1 MRLSLAERTLAAGA
15 GPDRYIA
22 DSTSR
27 LTLVQA
33 ALALDAGA
41 FAGRNVLIRTKG
53 QLPTVL
59 ALLGL
64 DGIARRIL
72 LCPADVGDEQ
82 LPEIMATGEVEIT
95 LTDAE
100 LAAPLRQIARGAAAS
115 SGATPRLDT
124 EWILFTSGTSG
135 FPKLVQH
142 SLQSLIAPIID
153 GPAGTNPVWSTLYDI
168 RRYGGLQI
176 LLRALLTGGAMVLSE
191 ADEPVAA
198 FLQRLA
204 THKVSHV
211 SGTPS
216 HWRRVLM
223 SGAAEI
229 IAPSYVRLSGEISD
243 QPILDRLSK
252 TYAEAK
258 IAHAFASTEAGV
270 VFGVTDSRAGFP
282 PATLQPDPSRPEI
295 RIEEGTLR
303 IRSNCTASRYL
314 GTAKRLAKDEEGFVD
329 TGDMVELRDGRYYFC
344 GRREG
349 VVNVGGE
356 KIYPEEV
363 EAVINLHPRVSMSR
377 VWARK
382 SPITG
387 TLIAADVVLTQTTGD
402 DDFDRLRGEILERCR
417 LELRPHKV
425 PVLLKRVSEIAMM
438 TSGKIERR
446 A

>member
-15 GPDRYIA
+15 GPDRHIA
-22 DSTSR
+22 DSTWHLSLR
-27 LTLVQA
+27 QA
-33 ALALDAGA
+33 ALALDARA

-59 ALLGL
+59 ALLAL
-64 DGIARRIL
+64 DGAARRIL
-72 LCPADVGDEQ
+72 LCPPDVGDEQ
-82 LPEIMATGEVEIT
+82 ILEIMATGEVEIT
-95 LTDAE
+95 LTDAD
-100 LAAPLRQIARGAAAS
+100 LTAPLRRAASGAAIP
-115 SGATPRLDT
+115 SGAMPRLDT

-142 SLQSLIAPIID
+142 SLQSLIAPIAD
-153 GPAGTNPVWSTLYDI
+153 GPAGTNPVWSTFYDT

-176 LLRALLTGGAMVLSE
+176 LLRALLTGGSMVLSE

-198 FLQRLA
+198 FLQRLS
-204 THKVSHV
+204 THKVSHI

-243 QPILDRLSK
+243 QPILDRLGK
-252 TYAEAK
+252 TYAQAG

-282 PATLQPDPSRPEI
+282 PAILQPDPSRPEI
-295 RIEEGTLR
+295 RIEDGTLR

-329 TGDMVELRDGRYYFC
+329 TDDMVELRDGRYYFC

-387 TLIAADVVLTQTTGD
+387 TLIAADVVLTQTTGE
-402 DDFDRLRGEILERCR
+402 DDFDLLRGEILERCR